1 MKDLTLFSQCNTVAE
16 VKATYRGYDA
26 ILHPDAGGEA
36 WAFHE
41 LQRQYEA
48 AKASRKASTHQQV
61 VETYNRHVEERG
73 RGKKIYI
80 SEEKGFAL
88 DNLTLPE
95 RNIWRSFNQA
105 FRDLGLP
112 PMNAWEFFD
121 WMNSW
126 KAKVAQRE
134 RGWAEQRRRARGHTS
149 PPQSVAEWIALHGG
163 LENALAQ
170 CEEF

>member
-1 MKDLTLFSQCNTVAE
+1 MELFTHCQSVAE
-16 VKATYRGYDA
+16 VKARYRELA
-26 ILHPDAGGEA
+26 SILHPDIGGQG

-48 AKASRKASTHQQV
+48 AKAHCKAETHRSV
-61 VETYNRHVEERG
+61 VETYNRHAEAQ
-73 RGKKIYI
+73 GKRRICI

-105 FRDLGLP
+105 FKDLGMP
-112 PMNAWEFFD
+112 PMNAWEFYD

-126 KAKVAQRE
+126 KEAVAKRE
-134 RGWAEQRRRARGHTS
+134 RAWAEQRRQARGQAQ
-149 PPQSVAEWIALHGG
+149 PPQNVAEWIALHGG
-163 LENALAQ
+163 LEQALAQ

>member
-1 MKDLTLFSQCNTVAE
+1 MEDLTLFTHCTTVAE
-16 VKATYRGYDA
+16 VKARYRELA
-26 ILHPDAGGEA
+26 TILHPDIGGEA

-48 AKASRKASTHQQV
+48 AKGHRKASTHQQV
-61 VETYNRHVEERG
+61 VETYNRHAAAQ
-73 RGKKIYI
+73 GKRKIYI

-88 DNLTLPE
+88 ERMTLPE

-105 FRDLGLP
+105 FKDLGLP
-112 PMNAWEFFD
+112 PMNAWEFYD
-121 WMNSW
+121 WMNAW
-126 KAKVAQRE
+126 KAKVTQRE
-134 RGWAEQRRRARGHTS
+134 RGWAEQRRRAQGQTS
-149 PPQSVAEWIALHGG
+149 PPQSVAEWIARHGG